1 MVCAQEHACHTTGTA
16 EVGLCSRHTSGHL
29 KHWSTWKITLAS
41 LCNLVFS
48 AQSPKNMLIFKSKWE
63 TGKVKL
69 FPRPDTAAQ
78 VFVAH
83 DKILDDRLGGK
94 ECASVPNNMLCS
106 ALFSPFYVPRLTSLV
121 SLDKSCR
128 QPQLEEVSYNHTW
141 SYDLLHL
148 KEFGLSGAS

>member
-1 MVCAQEHACHTTGTA
+1 
-16 EVGLCSRHTSGHL
+16 
-29 KHWSTWKITLAS
+29 
-41 LCNLVFS
+41 
-48 AQSPKNMLIFKSKWE
+48 MLIFKSKWE

-106 ALFSPFYVPRLTSLV
+106 ALFSP
-121 SLDKSCR
+121 
-128 QPQLEEVSYNHTW
+128 
-141 SYDLLHL
+141 LL
-148 KEFGLSGAS
+148 FMFPGSPAW